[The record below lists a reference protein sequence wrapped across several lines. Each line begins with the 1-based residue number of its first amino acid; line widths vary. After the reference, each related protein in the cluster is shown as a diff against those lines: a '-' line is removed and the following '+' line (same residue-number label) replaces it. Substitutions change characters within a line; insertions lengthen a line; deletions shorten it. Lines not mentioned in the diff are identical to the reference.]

1 MNLGDNY
8 STESVEKVER
18 VDSRQWIPV
27 IGLAQVIY
35 DHKKGN
41 PTVIEDNYSRFLVSA
56 AVHGAGLAGLV
67 QLINY
72 LVR

>member
-8 STESVEKVER
+8 STRLEEEVER
-18 VDSRQWIPV
+18 VNCRQWIPI
-27 IGLAQVIY
+27 IGLAQVIS
-35 DHKKGN
+35 DHRNGN
-41 PTVIEDNYSRFLVSA
+41 PTVIEDNYSRFLASA

-67 QLINY
+67 ELIHY